1 MEEEGK
7 GTGEKEQRKKSRGKR
22 AEEKEQRK
30 RTEAGNL
37 AGGENGCYN
46 GQQKMRKRFGRQN
59 TVCYIPY
66 LIIIK
71 NFSVLQGNVQI
82 PAVPDGRS

>member
-7 GTGEKEQRKKSRGKR
+7 GTG
-22 AEEKEQRK
+22 EKEQRK

-66 LIIIK
+66 LISIK

-82 PAVPDGRS
+82 PAAPDGRL

>member
-7 GTGEKEQRKKSRGKR
+7 GTGEKEQM
-22 AEEKEQRK
+22 K

-82 PAVPDGRS
+82 PAAPDGRL